1 MLQFIN
7 HLRPR
12 KLILSACTVAALM
25 VTTGVALAAIDGTIT
40 SLSATDAPDFNQT
53 ITINA
58 AFLANANINNS
69 NVYYEIIA
77 PDGVTVVA
85 THTTSMP
92 SMNGGDTFSASWP
105 TTKSSFPS
113 SGTYTLR
120 ACWSSGSSAN
130 CQIAS
135 ASTTFF
141 SVPTVGVWL
150 ALAGVV
156 LLGWFL
162 WRRRS
167 DFRIGSAKSPRQS
180 SANSAQPSK

>member
-1 MLQFIN
+1 
-7 HLRPR
+7 
-12 KLILSACTVAALM
+12 LISIASIAAALII
-25 VTTGVALAAIDGTIT
+25 TTGVALAAIDGTIT

-92 SMNGGDTFSASWP
+92 SMNGGDAFSDSW
-105 TTKSSFPS
+105 TTTNSSFPS

-120 ACWSSGSSAN
+120 ACWSEGNSTH
-130 CQIAS
+130 CQIDS
-135 ASTTFF
+135 ASTSFF
-141 SVPTVGVWL
+141 SVPTTGMWL
-150 ALAGVV
+150 ALVGAV
-156 LLGWFL
+156 LLGLFL